1 MNHLQNVKLWQKNL
15 KFDFEVELWRKNCNS
30 SEVNFLLIFDKM
42 SRLTMGEIKL
52 RKILKFE

>member
-30 SEVNFLLIFDKM
+30 SEVNFLLIF
-42 SRLTMGEIKL
+42 EIAEN
-52 RKILKFE
+52 FEIRVIDFLSI